1 MMVLLP
7 RAENSLPS
15 NWGWTTKRPA
25 VLSPVG
31 LAAKAA
37 ALALAD
43 SGAAAAL
50 AKSIDTV
57 AAIRFF
63 EHSTRGEA
71 MVAHPFG
78 CSDNVPLAIARRVDI
93 EPRQAIYA
101 DVGGQTPQR
110 LVNRYAAAIHRGEME
125 SALIVGAE
133 AIATML
139 KT

>member
-1 MMVLLP
+1 MPLAPEGLADNTPILVGVGQHVERDP
-7 RAENSLPS
+7 A
-15 NWGWTTKRPA
+15 TA

-37 ALALAD
+37 ALALTD
-43 SGAAAAL
+43 SGGAAAL

-110 LVNRYAAAIHRGEME
+110 LVNRYAAAIQ
-125 SALIVGAE
+125 AFAC
-133 AIATML
+133 AT
-139 KT
+139 